1 MSLLLKPVYL
11 LWRIW
16 FYLMMGLPLIIFFPI
31 ILVTTLKE
39 SWYPVFFMI
48 ARKWAGFVM
57 YASGFIP
64 LRKNGVFYEKDQSFM
79 FVANH
84 VSMLDIM
91 HMFYTV
97 KNPFVFVGKKELT
110 KIPVFGFFFKRTSI
124 WVDRGDPKS
133 RLEVFNHAQAKIK
146 KGFSI
151 CIFPEGGVPEDESLM
166 LDTFKDGAFRL
177 AIEHQLPIVP
187 LVFSDNKKR
196 FPYTFFSGS
205 IGVCRSYILPTTPVN
220 GLDMKNRSELK
231 QQVRNAILN
240 KLTALSKAE

>member
-1 MSLLLKPVYL
+1 
-11 LWRIW
+11 
-16 FYLMMGLPLIIFFPI
+16 
-31 ILVTTLKE
+31 
-39 SWYPVFFMI
+39 MI

-64 LRKNGVFYEKDQSFM
+64 LRKNGVFYEKGQSFM

-84 VSMLDIM
+84 VSMLDIL
-91 HMFYTV
+91 HMFYSV

-205 IGVCRSYILPTTPVN
+205 LGVCRSYILPVTPVN
-220 GLDMKNRSELK
+220 GLEMKSRKDLK
-231 QQVRNAILN
+231 EQVRNTILN
-240 KLTALSKAE
+240 KLISLAKAE